1 MVGNCFYYLTSS
13 WNAIIYRERKII
25 AQDERYTKGN
35 KVSNNSEIVKA
46 FIGSWSSMD
55 IDKIMEF
62 FTDDAIYINMPM
74 RPHNI
79 GKKAIRRFTK
89 RFLLMVNEVEF
100 IVHHQV
106 ENSNGIV
113 MNERTDRL
121 NFNGQQ
127 VELPVMGIFE
137 LSNGKIKA
145 WRDYFDMEKLKGVM
159 V

>member
-1 MVGNCFYYLTSS
+1 M
-13 WNAIIYRERKII
+13 
-25 AQDERYTKGN
+25 
-35 KVSNNSEIVKA
+35 SNNSEIVKA
-46 FIGSWSSMD
+46 FIDSWSSMD

-145 WRDYFDMEKLKGVM
+145 WRDYFDMEKLRGVM

>member
-1 MVGNCFYYLTSS
+1 M
-13 WNAIIYRERKII
+13 
-25 AQDERYTKGN
+25 
-35 KVSNNSEIVKA
+35 SNNSEIVKA
-46 FIGSWSSMD
+46 FIDSWSSMD

-106 ENSNGIV
+106 ENSNGVV

-145 WRDYFDMEKLKGVM
+145 WRDYFDMEKLKEVM